1 MSAGVLVIVG
11 LVSSF
16 MVMICS
22 LVDAFPQI
30 SVAVQVLVMLYLLA
44 QIPGVI
50 WSFTDTVTVPVQL
63 SLVVIAVV
71 VAAGTSVAQ
80 L

>member
-1 MSAGVLVIVG
+1 MSAGVLLIVG
-11 LVSSF
+11 LVWSST
-16 MVMICS
+16 VI
-22 LVDAFPQI
+22 LWVDVDAFPHI
-30 SVAVQVLVMLYLLA
+30 SVAVQVLAMLYLLA
-44 QIPGVI
+44 QVPGVI
-50 WSFTDTVTVPVQL
+50 WSFTITVTVPAQL